1 LLRIT
6 QQARDALGEKDAL
19 LFDWHRV
26 AICCA
31 AAGEI
36 SLRRVPRALVEGG
49 SAHRPLS
56 ESAPV
61 YAHRM
66 AFAHLA
72 GRDVAVDVRRTLGV
86 RRFTH
91 DLPTDFGLR
100 VSLGRLPATKEPA

>member
-1 LLRIT
+1 MVRIT
-6 QQARDALGEKDAL
+6 QQARDALGEDDVL

-36 SLRRVPRALVEGG
+36 SLRRVPRSRMDG
-49 SAHRPLS
+49 SASHRRLS
-56 ESAPV
+56 DSAPV

-66 AFAHLA
+66 AFVHLA
-72 GRDVAVDVRRTLGV
+72 DRDVAVDVRRTFGV

-91 DLPTDFGLR
+91 DLPSDFGLR
-100 VSLGRLPATKEPA
+100 ASLGRLPAIEEPA